1 MAKSTKHK
9 SGGEEGG
16 HEAAGM
22 MRWLLT
28 YADMI
33 TLLLAL
39 FVVLFAM
46 STINVRKFQ
55 ALEMGLKQ
63 TFDPNPGILTGAAK
77 LLKEPQLT
85 QSSATNVSSFVK
97 NVTHNVQN
105 SPGSAGSTTTSSN
118 GSGIL
123 PMSAIAQRLQQAL
136 SKAGLANQGIT
147 VTTERRG
154 VVVRILDD
162 QVFYGTDHAS
172 LNTVGARAVDVIG
185 SVLRTFQN
193 NVVIEGY
200 ADSQPITGGPYPS
213 NYALSAMRAINV
225 LERLVHYDSIPE
237 ARLSAQAFGSTHP
250 FAPNTTPQNMAL
262 NRRVDIVVLNSGQG
276 RS

>member
-1 MAKSTKHK
+1 MAKRISRK
-9 SGGEEGG
+9 SGGEGGGG
-16 HEAAGM
+16 HEGAGM

-55 ALEMGLKQ
+55 ALEMGLKK
-63 TFDPNPGILTGAAK
+63 TFDPNPGVLSGAAK

-85 QSSATNVSSFVK
+85 QANARSMSSHVK
-97 NVTHNVQN
+97 SIAHNVQN
-105 SPGSAGSTTTSSN
+105 QAGSTNTATTS
-118 GSGIL
+118 GTL
-123 PMSAIAQRLQQAL
+123 PLSAIASRLVQAL
-136 SKAGLANQGIT
+136 ARAGLANQGIT
-147 VTTERRG
+147 VTTEKRG
-154 VVVRILDD
+154 VVVKVLDD

-172 LNTVGARAVDVIG
+172 LNTVGMRVVDVVG
-185 SVLRTFQN
+185 SVLQGFDN
-193 NVVIEGY
+193 NIVVEGY

-225 LERLVHYDSIPE
+225 LERLVHHDSIVE

-250 FAPNTTPQNMAL
+250 AAPNTTPQNMAL
-262 NRRVDIVVLNSGQG
+262 NRRVDIVILNSGQG

>member
-123 PMSAIAQRLQQAL
+123 SMSAIAQRIQQAL

-147 VTTERRG
+147 IATERRG

>member
-1 MAKSTKHK
+1 
-9 SGGEEGG
+9 
-16 HEAAGM
+16 
-22 MRWLLT
+22 
-28 YADMI
+28 
-33 TLLLAL
+33 
-39 FVVLFAM
+39 
-46 STINVRKFQ
+46 
-55 ALEMGLKQ
+55 
-63 TFDPNPGILTGAAK
+63 
-77 LLKEPQLT
+77 EPQLT

-123 PMSAIAQRLQQAL
+123 PMSAIAQRIQQAL

-147 VTTERRG
+147 IATERRG

-193 NVVIEGY
+193 NVVVEGY

>member
-1 MAKSTKHK
+1 MAKSTRRK
-9 SGGEEGG
+9 SGGESGGG
-16 HEAAGM
+16 HEGAGM

-46 STINVRKFQ
+46 STINVRKFE

-63 TFDPNPGILTGAAK
+63 TFDPNPGVLTGAAK

-85 QSSATNVSSFVK
+85 QANANNMSSRVK
-97 NVTHNVQN
+97 SVAHNVQN
-105 SPGSAGSTTTSSN
+105 QAGATNTVTTPGT
-118 GSGIL
+118 L
-123 PMSAIAQRLQQAL
+123 QLSAIAQRLQQAL
-136 SKAGLANQGIT
+136 AKAGLANQGIT
-147 VTTERRG
+147 VTTEKRG
-154 VVVRILDD
+154 VVVKVLDD

-172 LNTVGARAVDVIG
+172 LNTVGMRMVDVVG
-185 SVLRTFQN
+185 SVLQGFNN
-193 NVVIEGY
+193 NVVVEGY

-225 LERLVHYDSIPE
+225 LERLVHHDSIPE

-250 FAPNTTPQNMAL
+250 AAPNTTPQNMAL
-262 NRRVDIVVLNSGQG
+262 NRRVDIVILNSGQG